1 MAHGGTELT
10 EFYFKTIRPTEVP
23 TAQGATEISHIG
35 S

>member
-10 EFYFKTIRPTEVP
+10 EFYFKTTRHTEVP
-23 TAQGATEISHIG
+23 TTQGATEMSHTG

>member
-1 MAHGGTELT
+1 MAHRGTELT

-23 TAQGATEISHIG
+23 TSQGATEISHTG